1 MKIVEFESGQCR
13 RVRSFLDSYLSNEL
27 MAETNLEVLKHLEG
41 CVNCARALDD
51 RARIKEQLKSVVLNL
66 QAPDSL
72 RKRIRS
78 DIRRTHKSKFSLTP
92 TWMLAAAAAVVIA
105 VMLGLFFRAG
115 TSIDPPKTRPLSLV
129 ATVAPG
135 DVSKQILKVGF
146 DDHVYCAI
154 DHGMADKHFTPEQMS
169 KSLGPQ
175 YEGLVALVKEKLPKD
190 FDVAVGHRCHYQN
203 REFIHL
209 IMRSQTEVVS
219 LILTQKNGES
229 FDAAQATELLKGTG
243 IGVHEASW
251 HNLHVAGFETTN
263 HLAFLVSS
271 EGASD
276 SVELA
281 TSLLPAVGDFLK
293 RVTV

>member
-13 RVRSFLDSYLSNEL
+13 RVRSYLDSYLSNEL
-27 MAETNLEVLKHLEG
+27 MAETNLEVLQHLEN
-41 CVNCARALDD
+41 CANCARELDD
-51 RARIKEQLKSVVLNL
+51 RARIKAQLKRVVLNV

-72 RKRIRS
+72 QKRIRG
-78 DIRRTHKSKFSLTP
+78 DIRRTQRFSFSLSP

-115 TSIDPPKTRPLSLV
+115 TGIKPPKARPLSLV
-129 ATVAPG
+129 AAVEPG

-154 DHGMADKHFTPEQMS
+154 DHRMADKHFTPEQMS

-175 YEGLVALVKEKLPKD
+175 YEGLVALVKERLPKD
-190 FDVAVGHRCHYQN
+190 FEIAVGHRCHYQN
-203 REFIHL
+203 REFVHL
-209 IMRSQTEVVS
+209 IMRRQTEVVS

-229 FDAAQATELLKGTG
+229 FDSANATELLQGTG

-251 HNLHVAGFETTN
+251 YNLHVAGFETTN
-263 HLAFLVSS
+263 HLAFLISS
-271 EGASD
+271 DSASD
-276 SVELA
+276 NGELA
-281 TSLLPAVGDFLK
+281 KSILPAVDNFLK
-293 RVTV
+293 RITV